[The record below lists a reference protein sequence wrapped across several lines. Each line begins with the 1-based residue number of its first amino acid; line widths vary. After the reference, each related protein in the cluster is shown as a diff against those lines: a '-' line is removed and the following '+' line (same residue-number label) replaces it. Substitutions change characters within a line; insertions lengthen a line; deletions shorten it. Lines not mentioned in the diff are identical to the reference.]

1 MKFEI
6 VDKEGTLITDF
17 DLEANPF
24 KVGERISVRVNNY
37 DKEFWTVEDVQ
48 GEYMIDKIEHYF
60 SRDYYTAN
68 KKSNSRFCV
77 SVEVTKLP

>member
-6 VDKEGTLITDF
+6 VDKEGTLIADF

-24 KVGERISVRVNNY
+24 KVGERITVRVNNY
-37 DKEFWTVEDVQ
+37 DKEFWTAEEVRGD
-48 GEYMIDKIEHYF
+48 YRIDKIEHYF
-60 SRDYYTAN
+60 SRDYTAS
-68 KKSNSRFCV
+68 KKAHSRFIV

>member
-24 KVGERISVRVNNY
+24 KVGERITVRVDNY
-37 DKEFWTVEDVQ
+37 DKEFWTAEKVRGD
-48 GEYMIDKIEHYF
+48 YRIDKIEHYF
-60 SRDYYTAN
+60 SRDYTAN
-68 KKSNSRFCV
+68 KKVHSRFSV

>member
-6 VDKEGTLITDF
+6 VDKEGNLITDF

-24 KVGERISVRVNNY
+24 KVGERITVRVDNY
-37 DKEFWTVEDVQ
+37 DKEFWTAEEVRGD
-48 GEYMIDKIEHYF
+48 YKIDKIEHYF
-60 SRDYYTAN
+60 SRDYTAN
-68 KKSNSRFCV
+68 KKANSRFCV

>member
-1 MKFEI
+1 MRFEI

-24 KVGERISVRVNNY
+24 KVGERITVRVDNY
-37 DKEFWTVEDVQ
+37 DKEFWTAEEVRGD
-48 GEYMIDKIEHYF
+48 YMIDKIEHYF
-60 SRDYYTAN
+60 SRNYTAKQKIYN
-68 KKSNSRFCV
+68 RFCV